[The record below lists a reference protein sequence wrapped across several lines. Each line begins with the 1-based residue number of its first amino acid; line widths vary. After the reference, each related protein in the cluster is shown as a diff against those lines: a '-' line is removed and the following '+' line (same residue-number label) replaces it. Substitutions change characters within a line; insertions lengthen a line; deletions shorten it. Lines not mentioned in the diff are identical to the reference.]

1 MAAAFLPM
9 PTPTA
14 IPIQAER
21 KGETARASGE
31 RGRADTFF
39 TPHPEM
45 DPKDLDRRFVIHC
58 RARRPDIRQSSN
70 DVIGNLESNLY
81 PQNY

>member
-1 MAAAFLPM
+1 
-9 PTPTA
+9 
-14 IPIQAER
+14 
-21 KGETARASGE
+21 
-31 RGRADTFF
+31 
-39 TPHPEM
+39 M

-58 RARRPDIRQSSN
+58 RARRPDIRRSSN

>member
-1 MAAAFLPM
+1 
-9 PTPTA
+9 
-14 IPIQAER
+14 
-21 KGETARASGE
+21 
-31 RGRADTFF
+31 
-39 TPHPEM
+39 M
-45 DPKDLDRRFVIHC
+45 DPKDLDRRFVTHC